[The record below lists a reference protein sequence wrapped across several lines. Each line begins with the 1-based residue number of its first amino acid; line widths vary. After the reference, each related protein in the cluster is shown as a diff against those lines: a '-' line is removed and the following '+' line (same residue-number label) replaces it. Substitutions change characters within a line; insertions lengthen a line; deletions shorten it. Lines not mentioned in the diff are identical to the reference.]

1 MEPIHYITSAIL
13 DLDIIRDIIDNNMKL
28 ALSEEA
34 RLNITKSRKYLDQK
48 ITTWDP
54 IMIVDHE
61 IIYDNLSNDGVLN
74 IGDLANISL
83 TIQNNDNNN
92 PYQSYY

>member
-1 MEPIHYITSAIL
+1 
-13 DLDIIRDIIDNNMKL
+13 
-28 ALSEEA
+28 
-34 RLNITKSRKYLDQK
+34 
-48 ITTWDP
+48 
-54 IMIVDHE
+54 MIVDHE

-92 PYQSYY
+92 PKNI